1 VSAESVTTDVAGVR
15 FHSVEAGDHDAP
27 PLLLLHGLGA
37 SVTRWTDVV
46 PLFAERYRS
55 IAIDLPGF
63 GRSAAPRTRYSTRWL
78 SGGVRAFCR
87 ARGIERP
94 SLVGNSLG
102 GLVALR
108 YAAADPDACAA
119 LVLVGA
125 ALPQVR
131 TQRPPWRTVVQY
143 VLPAVPV
150 LGEVMYETYMR
161 LPAERRLSDSLTN
174 ICSDP
179 SRVSEATRHVLLD
192 EYRERPGRTELRRS
206 LLSAQRAIMR
216 ELTLERDAVWRL
228 AAGLHVPTL
237 VLHGEHDRVVGVEI
251 GRYAA
256 EIIPGAELVVLN
268 AGHTPQ
274 MEVPGEFVD
283 AVAGF
288 VDRALNASTASPP
301 ARG

>member
-1 VSAESVTTDVAGVR
+1 MSASSVTTDVAGVR
-15 FHSVEAGDHDAP
+15 FHSVEAGDANAP

-46 PLFAERYRS
+46 PIFAERYRT
-55 IAIDLPGF
+55 IALDLPGF
-63 GRSAAPRTRYSTRWL
+63 GRSGTPRARYSTRWL
-78 SGGVRAFCR
+78 AGGVRAFCR
-87 ARGIERP
+87 SRGIERP
-94 SLVGNSLG
+94 AVVGNSLG
-102 GLVALR
+102 GLVGLR
-108 YAAADPDACAA
+108 YAAADPNACAA

-131 TQRPPWRTVVQY
+131 AQRPPWRTVVQY

-161 LPAERRLSDSLTN
+161 LPAERRLDDSLMN

-179 SRVSEATRHVLLD
+179 SRVSDATRQVLLD
-192 EYRERPGRTELRRS
+192 EYRERPGRAELRRS

-216 ELTLERDAVWRL
+216 ELTLERDEVWRL
-228 AAGLHVPTL
+228 AAGLRVPTL

-251 GRYAA
+251 GRHAA
-256 EIIPGAELVVLN
+256 DVIPGAELVVLD

-274 MEVPGEFVD
+274 MEVPGEFAT
-283 AVAGF
+283 AVSEF
-288 VDRALNASTASPP
+288 VDRALSASTASRSS
-301 ARG
+301 RG